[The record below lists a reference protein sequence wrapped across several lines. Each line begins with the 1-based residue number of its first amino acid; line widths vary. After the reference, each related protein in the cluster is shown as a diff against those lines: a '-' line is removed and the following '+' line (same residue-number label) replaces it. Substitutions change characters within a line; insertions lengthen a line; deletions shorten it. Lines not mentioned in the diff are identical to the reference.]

1 MRRCPAAVAHR
12 VAFLVARDL
21 PLWLAMPD
29 DILYRDTRGKP
40 ARDALPL
47 EGQPV
52 PRSAVDVAFARAGIR
67 PVADAA
73 LGSARAMASSERPS
87 SNASFYLGVR
97 AKFAVALCA
106 SGAWFGSM
114 VLIAMPWIEQL
125 SRLIGSLPAW
135 LAVGGIAL
143 VPGFMNAFLIA
154 SLLLD
159 RRPPRLQPSRYPSV
173 SILIPACEGEGVI
186 ADTLRSIANQDYPG
200 AFEVF
205 VIDRGSRDRT
215 AAIVDGFD
223 HDWLR
228 LIRLTTDAGQSAS
241 LNRGLAETRFDLVLT
256 LDQQSFLYR
265 DALRNIVERYMS
277 DPPNTRAVAGTMLVR
292 NSRKNWVTKAQ
303 EWDYFHGIAAVKR
316 VQSLY
321 QGTLVAQGSFSLYDR
336 AALRE
341 LNGWPE
347 CTGRDIVLSWAM
359 LRRGWRIGHAED
371 ACCFTNAPDTLRSFA
386 DQRKEWA
393 RGMVEAFRA
402 VPGIL
407 IEPRLSTFFV
417 WWNLLF
423 PWLDLAYTVLFIPGI
438 LLAVAGIWW
447 IAGPWTLA
455 WLPMSLGINYLM
467 YRAGSQMFAANGLR
481 VRKNLSGFLTYALV
495 YSLVLQPACVAGYV
509 SEVFRPR
516 KRAGTR

>member
-1 MRRCPAAVAHR
+1 MHDDTTYKGASGR
-12 VAFLVARDL
+12 VALDGRVL
-21 PLWLAMPD
+21 
-29 DILYRDTRGKP
+29 
-40 ARDALPL
+40 DA
-47 EGQPV
+47 QPV
-52 PRSAVDVAFARAGIR
+52 PRTAVDVAIARAGIR

-73 LGSARAMASSERPS
+73 FGSARTIASSERPT

-97 AKFAVALCA
+97 AKFAVALVA
-106 SGAWFGSM
+106 SSGWFALTVM
-114 VLIAMPWIEQL
+114 IALPWIAEL
-125 SRLIGSLPAW
+125 SRLFGPWLAW
-135 LAVGGIAL
+135 FAVGGIAL

-159 RRPPRLQPSRYPSV
+159 RRPARMQPSRYPAV
-173 SILIPACEGEGVI
+173 SILVPTCDAEAVI

-205 VIDRGSRDRT
+205 VIDTGSRDRT
-215 AAIVDGFD
+215 AAIVDACD

-228 LIRLTTDAGQSAS
+228 LLRLPADTSRSAA

-256 LDQQSFLYR
+256 LDEDSFLYR
-265 DALRNIVERYMS
+265 DALRNIVERYLS

-303 EWDYFHGIAAVKR
+303 EWDYFHGIAAIKR

-321 QGTLVAQGSFSLYDR
+321 QGTLVAQGAFSIYER

-341 LNGWPE
+341 LGGWPD
-347 CTGRDIVLSWAM
+347 CVGRDVVVSWTM

-371 ACCFTNAPDTLRSFA
+371 ACCFANAPDTLRRFVA
-386 DQRKEWA
+386 ERQQWA
-393 RGMVEAFRA
+393 RGMVEAFRQI
-402 VPGIL
+402 PGIL
-407 IEPRLSTFFV
+407 IEPRLSTFFI

-438 LLAVAGIWW
+438 LLALAGIYW

-455 WLPMSLGINYLM
+455 WLPMALGINYVM
-467 YRAGSQMFAANGLR
+467 YRVGSQMFAANGLR
-481 VRKNLSGFLTYALV
+481 VRRNLSGFLTYAFM

-509 SEVFRPR
+509 SEIFGSLKASGR
-516 KRAGTR
+516 K

>member
-1 MRRCPAAVAHR
+1 MH
-12 VAFLVARDL
+12 
-21 PLWLAMPD
+21 D
-29 DILYRDTRGKP
+29 DTIYREAQRG
-40 ARDALPL
+40 RNLDRLPL
-47 EGQPV
+47 EAQPV
-52 PRSAVDVAFARAGIR
+52 PRTAVDVAFARAGIR

-73 LGSARAMASSERPS
+73 LGSAPTERPT

-97 AKFAVALCA
+97 AKFAVALFA
-106 SGAWFGSM
+106 SSAWFVAM
-114 VLIAMPWIEQL
+114 VLIALPWIDQL
-125 SRLIGSLPAW
+125 SRFSGPFLAW

-159 RRPPRLQPSRYPSV
+159 RRPPRLRPSRYPSV
-173 SILIPACEGEGVI
+173 SILIATRNAESVI
-186 ADTLRSIANQDYPG
+186 ADTLRSIANQDYAG

-205 VIDRGSRDRT
+205 VIDRGSQDRT
-215 AAIVDGFD
+215 AAFVDACD

-228 LIRLTTDAGQSAS
+228 LIRLQDDASKAVA
-241 LNRGLAETRFDLVLT
+241 LNRGLADARFDLVVT
-256 LDQQSFLYR
+256 LDQESFLYR
-265 DALRNIVERYMS
+265 DALRHIVERYLS

-292 NSRKNWVTKAQ
+292 NSRKNWVTRAQ
-303 EWDYFHGIAAVKR
+303 EWEYFHGIAAVKR

-321 QGTLVAQGSFSLYDR
+321 QGTLVAQGAFSIYER

-341 LNGWPE
+341 LCGWTD
-347 CTGRDIVLSWAM
+347 CAGSDVVLTWAM

-371 ACCFTNAPDTLRSFA
+371 ACCFTPAPDTLHKFA
-386 DQRKEWA
+386 AERKEWA
-393 RGMVEAFRA
+393 RGMVDAFRA

-423 PWLDLAYTVLFIPGI
+423 PWLDLAYTLLFIPGI
-438 LLAVAGIWW
+438 LLALAGIFW

-467 YRAGSQMFAANGLR
+467 YRVGSQMFAANGLR
-481 VRKNLSGFLTYALV
+481 VRRNLSGFLTYALM

-509 SEVFRPR
+509 SEIFGSRSV
-516 KRAGTR
+516 KRRT

>member
-1 MRRCPAAVAHR
+1 M
-12 VAFLVARDL
+12 ARDL

-29 DILYRDTRGKP
+29 DILYSDARGKP
-40 ARDALPL
+40 TTDALPL

-52 PRSAVDVAFARAGIR
+52 PRSAMDVAFARAGIR

-159 RRPPRLQPSRYPSV
+159 RRPPRMQPSRYPSV
-173 SILIPACEGEGVI
+173 SILIPTCEGEGVI

-228 LIRLTTDAGQSAS
+228 LVRLTADAGQSAS
-241 LNRGLAETRFDLVLT
+241 LNHGLAETRFAT
-256 LDQQSFLYR
+256 SSS
-265 DALRNIVERYMS
+265 A
-277 DPPNTRAVAGTMLVR
+277 T
-292 NSRKNWVTKAQ
+292 
-303 EWDYFHGIAAVKR
+303 
-316 VQSLY
+316 
-321 QGTLVAQGSFSLYDR
+321 
-336 AALRE
+336 
-341 LNGWPE
+341 
-347 CTGRDIVLSWAM
+347 
-359 LRRGWRIGHAED
+359 
-371 ACCFTNAPDTLRSFA
+371 
-386 DQRKEWA
+386 
-393 RGMVEAFRA
+393 
-402 VPGIL
+402 
-407 IEPRLSTFFV
+407 
-417 WWNLLF
+417 
-423 PWLDLAYTVLFIPGI
+423 
-438 LLAVAGIWW
+438 
-447 IAGPWTLA
+447 
-455 WLPMSLGINYLM
+455 
-467 YRAGSQMFAANGLR
+467 
-481 VRKNLSGFLTYALV
+481 
-495 YSLVLQPACVAGYV
+495 
-509 SEVFRPR
+509 
-516 KRAGTR
+516 